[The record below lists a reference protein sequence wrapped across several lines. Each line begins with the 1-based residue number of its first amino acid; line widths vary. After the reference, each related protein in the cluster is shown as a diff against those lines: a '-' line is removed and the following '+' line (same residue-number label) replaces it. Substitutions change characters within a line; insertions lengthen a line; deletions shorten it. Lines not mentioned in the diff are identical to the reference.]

1 MGSLNSSLSYLIT
14 ALNRDVWIH
23 HRHTYQEAN
32 GYLLIN
38 HSYYSIYFVSI
49 PISGDESK
57 RTIKKNFIAPFDGS
71 WVCRL
76 SFLCKGFLSVS
87 FLKKT
92 TSIVESYTRHYL
104 GILNFHLKLLNPLL
118 RLSSYSSSPN

>member
-57 RTIKKNFIAPFDGS
+57 RTIKKTLLPHLMDPGYVGCLFYVKVF
-71 WVCRL
+71 VCVIPQENYFNCGVL
-76 SFLCKGFLSVS
+76 
-87 FLKKT
+87 
-92 TSIVESYTRHYL
+92 Y
-104 GILNFHLKLLNPLL
+104 
-118 RLSSYSSSPN
+118 